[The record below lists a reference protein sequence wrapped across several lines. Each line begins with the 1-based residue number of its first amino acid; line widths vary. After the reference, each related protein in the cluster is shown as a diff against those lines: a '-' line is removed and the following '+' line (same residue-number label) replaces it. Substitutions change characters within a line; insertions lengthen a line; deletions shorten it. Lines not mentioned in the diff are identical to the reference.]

1 MTVLGMICGVE
12 LDSIRLRWSSAWCL
26 IGDFNII
33 KYPVEK
39 LGCNSFSSVV
49 FKFSDF
55 IEKHNLV
62 DLPSE
67 GGDYT
72 WFRDSNNPSMSR
84 IDRALISVD

>member
-33 KYPVEK
+33 RYPVEK
-39 LGCNSFSSVV
+39 LGCNSFSSAM

-62 DLPSE
+62 DLPLE

-72 WFRDSNNPSMSR
+72 WFCDSNNPSMSR
-84 IDRALISVD
+84 IDGL